1 MSTPTLLIASRKG
14 LFTANRSS
22 TGAWQISSHH
32 FHGEPVTQVLADPR
46 DGAWYAALRLGHY
59 GVKMK
64 KSFDRGAT
72 WTEIPAPAFPK
83 KPEQGTWAD
92 DATPWTVDLV
102 WSLAAVSEGDAAQ
115 PGAMWAGCMP
125 AGMFR
130 SNDGGASWN
139 LCESF
144 WLDERR
150 KFWMGGG
157 NDYPGLHS
165 ISVDPRDARRAT
177 VAISCGGV
185 WRTTDSGANWRLI
198 GNGFDAN
205 YLPPEIANE
214 PNGQDVHCL
223 SLCAAHPDVMWAQ
236 HHAGV
241 YRSTDGGE
249 NFTRLTAPMKGDFG
263 FVIVADP
270 VNPLRAW
277 VAPALSDMVRYA
289 VDGAMCVART
299 DDGGKTWQQFRNGL
313 PQSHAYHLVYRHGLA
328 LAPTSGDARTLAM
341 ASTTGGAWVSEDAGE
356 SWIAIDAA
364 LPPVAAVKWAA

>member
-1 MSTPTLLIASRKG
+1 MPTPTLLIASRKG

-22 TGAWQISSHH
+22 AGTWDITSHH

-59 GVKMK
+59 GVKMR
-64 KSFDRGAT
+64 KSTDRGAT

-83 KPEQGTWAD
+83 KPEQGAWAD
-92 DATPWTVDLV
+92 DATPWTVELV
-102 WSLAAVSEGDAAQ
+102 WSLAAVSAAQ
-115 PGAMWAGCMP
+115 PGALWAGCMP

-144 WLDERR
+144 WRDERR
-150 KFWMGGG
+150 KAWMGGG

-165 ISVDPRDARRAT
+165 ISVDPRDDRRAT
-177 VAISCGGV
+177 IAISCGGV
-185 WRTTDSGANWRLI
+185 WRTKDSGASWQLI
-198 GNGFDAN
+198 GNGLDAQ
-205 YLPPEIANE
+205 YMPTELAAD
-214 PNGQDVHCL
+214 PNVQDVHSL
-223 SLCAAHPDVMWAQ
+223 SVCAAQPEVMWVQ

-249 NFTRLTAPMKGDFG
+249 NFTRLTAPMQGDFG

-277 VAPALSDMVRYA
+277 VAPALSDMYRYA

-299 DDGGKTWQQFRNGL
+299 DDGGNTWQLFRNGL
-313 PQSHAYHLVYRHGLA
+313 PQQHAYHLVYRHGLA
-328 LAPTSGDARTLAM
+328 LAPTSGDARMLAM

-356 SWIAIDAA
+356 HWVALDAA
-364 LPPVAAVKWAA
+364 LPPVAAVGWAAGG